1 MDAYVYLRIKPGSVE
16 NVVAGLRGRPG
27 IRRATAV
34 VGEWDAM
41 VAVEGASLREVARTV
56 LRQIHELEGVTR
68 TYTAPVVSFGTFAI
82 LGGGFALPAIPMHRQ
97 GNACYVHIIAA
108 SGAVVGIVERLA
120 ELDDVSGVAVISG
133 EYDVLAEIP
142 LPWEQA
148 GRIILEEIHSIPGVI
163 STTTVV
169 AVPAELDED
178 GPDDED
184 RDQFSAWS

>member
-1 MDAYVYLRIKPGSVE
+1 MDAYVYLRIRPGSVE
-16 NVVAGLRGRPG
+16 SVVTGLRGRPG
-27 IRRATAV
+27 IRHPTAV

-41 VAVEGASLREVARTV
+41 VAVEGASLREVAGTV
-56 LRQIHELEGVTR
+56 LRQIHEIDGVIR
-68 TYTAPVVSFGTFAI
+68 TYTTPVVPLGSFGI
-82 LGGGFALPAIPMHRQ
+82 LGGGLAMPAIPMHRQ

-120 ELDDVSGVAVISG
+120 ELEDVSGVAVVSG
-133 EYDVLAEIP
+133 EYDVIAEIP

-148 GRIILEEIHSIPGVI
+148 GRVILEEIHGILGVV

-169 AVPAELDED
+169 AVPTDLDED
-178 GPDDED
+178 EPDDED